1 MSSKRKFN
9 RKSKYTLSQKIIS
22 AVTAAGFIMQPVVGF
37 ATSIHKADDA
47 FKDTIV
53 NNGNV
58 THIWAD
64 RVVDNAAIN
73 VFKDFNLSANDIANM
88 YFNTKNPTG
97 ADKANLV
104 NFVNSRID
112 INGTVNAVQNSQIG
126 GNLFF
131 LSQDGMAVGKSGVIN
146 TGSLYVM
153 TPTQDYI
160 KSMKVVAGTAD
171 AATAEKELNA
181 ITNITKDANAWQA
194 IPVNTSGTI
203 TVLGKVNATNEVQ
216 MRAAK
221 IGVGKNVDDSVVDN
235 VAAGGIAAE
244 NAHIKTGI
252 TDFSNIVNINYKDES
267 GNDVAVNSGITNL
280 TATKTGSGDIVLEA
294 YVDASNDK
302 NKIEKLPVIGGTTLG
317 TTAESVENTFTEQE
331 FGASVDIYGEVNT
344 TGKTGKVDI
353 SATAINSNA
362 NFDETLNDYKAN
374 NNDVAQLAT
383 VKADVNIGG
392 TVKAADDVNI
402 KAEAVNRYVDN
413 TGGFAKALSVGIS
426 SGTPLTGDVAYSVL
440 DTEANVNVASG
451 ANVASEN
458 GSVDID
464 AKAETLAASA
474 ASTTGLKFKA
484 AGGLT
489 GANVPATAVVYT
501 GVENKANVT
510 VEGDI
515 KAGKDISIDADAD
528 MKVEA
533 DNKMSLKGK
542 MANQFVV
549 GVTVAGAENSA
560 SVDIKGSS
568 NKVSADNDL
577 SVNAK
582 ADSDFTSNTS
592 IKAPEASAIT
602 VAVNVTDFNSNANV
616 NVDTDLTAGNNLN
629 VEADNTIVSD
639 NVNAETKLGS
649 NKYISAATQVVTTNA
664 EGKITEVKNFING
677 LKTKLGF
684 EAGGSDDIKTQL
696 QLSEILK
703 AGATVTYSGQK
714 HKSGVNIGK
723 NGSLTAQNGM
733 LGVNAETLIEDAH
746 IAATGTTYSYN
757 DAYPAGAT
765 LNASV
770 LVNNMDNSSSVVV
783 ADRDTASTEP
793 ALSGKT
799 GVDVNASVSF
809 EYNRVQNMIQDV
821 EDAYN
826 QIETAT
832 ANLKGAIKTDFD
844 NFLKDLKTQI
854 SNWESAFATADETL
868 ATSDSGVLSI
878 SEAATAGY
886 NVLNALND
894 LNTMLDSTSGSEV
907 ADATKASIQGA
918 SDLLSSALAFIDPNS
933 YGNFAASSASKGSSG
948 NQSTVGGHIP
958 SAINGAG
965 TVIVNNVDTVSKVE
979 IGSNTGIASYRDVNI
994 NAESFMKDVTLGG
1007 LNAMPITNSGGGTTA
1022 SIGATVNYSD
1032 FNTDTVVAVNNG
1044 ASITGGNINIAG
1056 SNVIDHV
1063 SVAGSAGVGPS
1074 GETQSGGIVL
1084 NGMLSFV
1091 NGSSDILTVVD
1102 DGASLTA
1109 KQNEYTET
1117 VKDEETGTDK
1127 ETKKDTEGNISI
1139 TGHNNSNIVNV
1150 AAGLNFSTGS
1160 GAVGVGLAYTD
1171 FAVKNI
1177 AGVADVAGQIK
1188 NLYSSKDDNG
1198 KVTVD
1203 NSKVDE
1209 LDGELNNTYT
1219 ASTASSDTKGSIS
1232 AYGFNVDAATDG
1244 SIQSVSAAASANKN
1258 DDTGKESFFGK
1269 LKGKFSNVENKVFNK
1284 LDEKTGQIFGS
1295 DSGGADEMFNK
1306 GSSTHGTGGG
1316 IQLVG
1321 STSGKGGFMPS
1332 FSIAGSGS
1340 VSLNSLNNATEAIVD
1355 NVNITM
1361 QPTSNKKG
1369 DISVTARDTLYA
1381 GAYSGAAAL
1390 QWKKGG
1396 SSSDKAVGFAG
1407 AAGVNDIDNV
1417 VKAVVKN
1424 STIENAGKFNTMAL
1438 SGGEQLALGLGL
1450 ALEKTGSTSGYSG
1463 NAAVSVN
1470 LIDHDVEA
1478 LLENNIVNNADDIN
1492 VAAYARDIEN
1502 TGGGTLSAGQ
1512 QKVGVGATVAVAQL
1526 NNNISAGIKG
1536 GSYTKVGNVDV
1547 DAMNA
1552 LKNITVGI
1560 AAGATVS
1567 SGGDGASA
1575 VVEGAG
1581 VYNEVHNTTN
1591 AFIEGTDEKE
1601 VVISTV
1607 NTVSNDETGNVN
1619 VIAQDV
1625 GINNDYEK
1633 VLTNELTDGKEE
1645 IAERM
1650 GSGFDITGA
1659 SELSGIETGDIE
1671 AQLNNKDAEG
1681 TGTQSNENS
1690 TEEVNLNK
1698 DSGSSIITVAGVLA
1712 GTSGK
1717 GAGGAAVAIT
1727 DIENNY
1733 AANVEYADI
1742 TADALAA
1749 EAGSDSNIVT
1759 VSGGIAAASKGSGVG
1774 SVTWND
1780 VENTA
1785 KANIKDSVVN
1795 AQTTLAKA
1803 VNKAQIV
1810 SVAGQ
1815 ISGAGKA
1822 GVGATLSYIG
1832 LDNST
1837 EANITSTTFDKRD
1850 KEETEGIT
1858 VSADAENRSGS
1869 YNVAAGV
1876 SAAGTA
1882 AVSGNVAVT
1891 QTHGTSGAVI
1901 DDAAINNA
1909 KTVSANALDDTDIL
1923 SVIGTVSAA
1932 GTASVGAGVAY
1943 TEIGSTSTDEVDA
1956 QQTVAAIENTDIT
1969 TAASASGSTVSAQA
1983 TDSSKVINVAVG
1995 IGGAG
2000 TAAVQGASATSLV
2013 NKTIAAN
2020 ITDTNIDENTK
2031 NSKNANVTIEAVNDT
2046 EITSSADV
2054 AAVAGTGAGVGAGV
2068 AVNRIKQNTQAAL
2081 NGGTMNV
2088 NNLTVSADGTPRI
2101 ENIGIGIGVA
2111 GEGAGVTGNVSVNM
2125 IENNVTAHIG
2135 DGANIV
2141 ADGSVGVVATSDEQ
2155 IANYAG
2161 SASVAGIGAGVG
2173 ASVSVNQ
2180 IAGTTSATVGDEGEN
2195 EAETSVTA
2203 KGNDSLTTDTNID
2216 KTTINDDLIDNDTV
2230 NINSHIKRTEDGET
2244 RSGLIVDA
2252 SSTRDLKSFL
2262 INAGVGGVGAGVT
2275 GTVNVNMINGS
2286 TEAAII
2292 NTEVNS
2298 SANKGNVFVNAG
2310 DYTNMSGF
2318 VGSAGVAGVG
2328 GGVGLGSDTNTV
2340 TRKVSATVQD
2350 AAVYAGDFEVDADSM
2365 QGVSSFVVSAGVGGV
2380 GAGASGVVTVTKLN
2394 NTTKAALLNSTVNAN
2409 TVNVNAAHTGIVNAG
2424 NVGVGASGLGGGLGI
2439 SVGVLKDDSETTVT
2453 VGTEDSTATNDKTT
2467 ITASGDVNIAAE
2479 NTATVNPTISATGV
2493 GAVAGVAGATS
2504 INNINSKVT
2513 TNINNAEINS
2523 TGGNISGTAKNNFNV
2538 DAYIGGIAAAAVGVG
2553 ASVTVNTIDSTVQTN
2568 VNNSKFNVAKDV
2580 TLTAEEARDI
2590 YQLATNVALGGV
2602 AAGANIAVTTVGQA
2616 ITDEDVIAKID
2627 EANAMYANSEG
2638 NDINSMLK
2646 GADDAL
2652 GTAGITNYT
2661 PTIGAETGGA
2671 GSAITVNITGSD
2683 IDAGD
2688 NFNAEAKES
2697 GSIGMTLGGASGGA
2711 VAANAGVGIL
2721 NVNRNVGVNISG
2733 GSINADKVDVG
2744 ADITGEANLN
2754 VYQGSG
2760 GIIGANAAYAGVNT
2774 TGSSDINL
2782 NGVTIEGKNISI
2794 AAQDNAKT
2802 SLQAVGVAAGVA
2814 ALGALAAEAAND
2826 SDVSVNM
2833 TGTTVTANEDKDDDE
2848 SGKVEITTNK
2858 ANTVTAQ
2865 AVNTAGGAVA
2875 GAGMGATVTDTGSST
2890 VGLTGNTMQAD
2901 NKIDVNAKTNSTLK
2915 ADVLSGSAG
2924 WFASGAVS
2932 IAEVSADTA
2941 TAVTIGN
2948 GNTFAAQNINF
2959 AANSNITESMD
2970 MDALAISGYAALGGN
2985 STTSEAYADATVT
2998 AEPGNTYK
3006 GSDNNAGNVSFN
3018 ANNTVTQTADTSG
3031 ISAAGLFATG
3041 TNIGTTTSDLKTE
3054 VNVKGSGEGSKV
3066 NNFNANASSYASV
3079 NNKVNGD
3086 GGAIADISPYAAKV
3100 DNNYTANTDVTI
3112 GGRWNTAGSFTAQ
3125 AVNGMDIDLTSEAV
3139 RAAVIGGSG
3148 TWLDNTIN
3156 NAANVTVNG
3165 ATITTGGAQS
3175 YTAQNDID
3183 YNGKIDGS
3191 GYGGINVNATDYS
3204 DDLDFTAGVDIT
3216 GSTLHG
3222 AGDSGSI
3229 TAFAN
3234 TRGNIT
3240 TKNSLKSAGVIPI
3253 SLAFSDHAI
3262 DYRNSVDVESS
3273 ELTTDK
3279 KDQNITL
3286 AATDDTDVKLET
3298 IADTQGGLAGAASAE
3313 ASNEFNRSNKIT
3325 VGSGTHLLSSND
3337 ANLYAGADLNGIT
3350 SSLNLQVLADAYN
3363 KTALPVY
3370 TDPTVTNNMT
3380 QANQVV
3386 IASGTNVDSVRHAN
3400 LKAGKGTTTVTKS
3413 AQEYNIYQGTGGSG
3427 TVTSTAFGEAI
3438 GGEVPDNYIEIDGN
3452 VNTGIHNSLNI
3463 DISGNIV
3470 MTDPVYNE
3478 SGTAIVED
3486 GKVDYS
3492 GIKADATE
3500 TWFDD
3505 NTIKPSVATVE
3516 NNLLT
3521 RYNEI
3526 TDLLQQYQQGTTEYN
3541 SLKTEQTNLLNEMK
3555 NMGFATEINGK
3566 LVPVS
3571 EIEIPAIEI
3580 PDIVVSGGNIN
3591 LETDT
3596 VKGGGKLD
3604 AQGAG
3609 NVNITNSSDAY
3620 LIVNDITM
3628 KDAGGQIKLNGSELT
3643 AESAGNEL
3651 TMANVN
3657 STAASSESPQIT
3669 ITGTTD
3675 GTSQGQP
3682 DIGVFG
3688 DITNT
3693 AGDVTI
3699 ENKNHSI
3706 TVLGNIN
3713 ARNIN
3718 LIATNGDITQ
3728 TSTEGLLNIGSD
3740 PVIKYQFSE
3749 DVAKKIQQ
3757 YIYDQYAQKEGNYTI
3772 PEFKDYDDYI
3782 DWLKN
3787 NVGLSD
3793 TDLQVKEP
3801 EPGAG
3806 SIVAGGNVYISG
3818 LNVNIAGLVQS
3829 GYGDYSVTLDDTAKN
3844 VISQIDK
3851 NWQNNG
3857 KKVLTDAEVMSND
3870 AYCINDGGEY
3880 FVSNIVDGVEKGVF
3894 NYEVKVY
3901 YNPSTGQLLTDTVEV
3916 SGGKVYITGN
3926 ISSTGG
3932 GRIMAMDGTADININ
3947 TSAIDKDVVVNTITN
3962 NDINGLVSITDKQL
3976 GQVTEYMNGQTRT
3989 YNIGKEVGLWQ
4000 ENGNGNYTYNVKDG
4014 LQYQWIGGVSGEVIK
4029 KYQYTED
4036 FLFWGLLDYG
4046 KTDDFVA
4053 NLKAEKKDI
4062 IETPVS
4068 SNDKNDKGNGVVITT
4083 GETGKDFSITGS
4095 YTKTDKEEYTEV
4107 TPDMQ
4112 YDGFWGKVFG
4122 YGETTYT
4129 WTGTQGTASS
4139 TTTSIAADK
4148 DISIG
4153 FIGNG
4158 GKEKGQI
4165 NVTTGKDMLIA
4176 GNISNAEVNGEGRGS
4191 VNLTS
4196 NSGSVSAV
4204 GNANINSDI
4213 VNIKAATGVN
4223 VNHSA
4228 IGNDADI
4235 NIATNSG
4242 DIKLVSGKGD
4252 LNIVQAVTGGAD
4264 PINAETGSVYLEAQ
4278 GDILNAAATGNY
4290 AVKGQRIDLISHT
4303 GTIGTKDK
4311 VLTVLG
4317 GSELYSSD
4325 TLASSVNAQ
4334 AQGDIV
4340 LTQVDNDNVAANG
4353 SSNMRLGTIVSEDGD
4368 AVLTVNDGS
4377 FVDAHP
4383 SENNDSSSAQDKIDR
4398 WTEAGLISDQDE
4410 ADESTI
4416 SAEQAK
4422 KERMEA
4428 LDNQANSLAYEAIY
4442 DDVIKPEVEK
4452 YQEAADAFAKDET
4465 ILAAQQKLQE
4475 ALLEAGNDPDAIAAA
4490 NAEYQQVVDSYF
4502 DGLDY
4507 KYDDTQ
4513 KKFIAN
4519 NDKAAATNYVFDKY
4533 KAGAVKKYQDAA
4545 GKLAEAFATNTD
4557 LQAAKDTYLNSYKE
4571 ASAAYSAEIAA
4582 AEAAGATDKEIVAI
4596 GDKYQAK
4603 YDEITNEYLAAQK
4616 KVYGDNFTEAEQQLI
4631 SSYAEVDVDESNY
4644 GWSKNQLLYA
4654 IQESV
4659 LTPDLGEVQ
4668 TVETPNITANNI
4680 TLKAASGGVGI
4691 DGEAEVIKY
4700 AELGEVE
4707 SLKLLAQAKA
4717 GDLTWDADNQQVTIQ
4732 QQQAI
4737 TVNVK
4742 KQDGKVDV
4750 TGRDNVYLAGVDN
4763 TVLNIDGVTTEGDI
4777 RLQGDAGIN
4786 VEGTLSGYDL
4796 TIAGGT
4802 GSIMGTGSDG
4812 DKYVDTAIRGT
4823 LDANAEGSIY
4833 ISQNGDLKVLTVAAG
4848 EVADLKAT
4856 NNILMSDVQGSMAQG
4871 HINAQ
4876 TLNLTAGGNI
4886 GTNGTDVNAIR
4897 IADNGVVINAAANGD
4912 IVLAGV
4918 EGKDNAKNIV
4928 LGNINGASLDVDSVS
4943 SVSLGKDATEDE
4955 EAVEGSIT
4963 VDGNVSLSSESGSI
4977 TQATGNVITA
4987 NEVNASATENILLG
5001 SEANKVNSFVVN
5013 GLGEGNSI
5021 DGNVDLVSSSD
5032 NGLKVNLNGITAN
5045 GSVNVYNNAQTD
5057 LNISGGSV
5065 TTTGESAGDVT
5076 FTSEGNI
5083 TADTTVD
5090 SAADIVM
5097 GADGAITNDGAL
5109 TAQDNVNVKT
5119 TAGAINLGGSVTAK
5133 ENDVNITTG
5142 SGTITTTGNVTSGT
5156 NVKVD
5161 AGTTGN
5167 IELGGIVKAQAGN
5180 VDVIANEGYIH
5191 TTGDVTANN
5200 NVNVDTANGYINLEG
5215 KVNAATGSVDVNTES
5230 GDVTTGGEVTGYTDV
5245 DINSGA
5251 GNVKVNGN
5259 VTATNNDVNV
5269 TSGSG
5274 AITTIGSIS
5283 AGNDVTV
5290 DTKDG
5295 IVELG
5300 GNVTGQHDVAVNS
5313 NKGNVTVNGN
5323 ITATVNDVNVT
5334 TGSGNITTTGAVT
5347 GGTNVKVNAGTTGNI
5362 ELGGIVNA
5370 QAGNVDVIA
5379 NEGYIHTTGDV
5390 TANNNVNV
5398 DTANG
5403 YINLEGKVNAA
5414 TGSVD
5419 VDTQS
5424 GDVITKGE
5432 VTGNTDVTIN
5442 SGAGNVAVGGNV
5454 TATVNNV
5461 NVTTGSGDITTIGV
5475 VTAGNNVNVDTED
5488 GIVELGGDVTGQH
5501 DVTVNSNKGDVT
5513 VNGKVQSV
5521 TGSTNINAGTNDG
5534 ISTDANGN
5542 VTVDGEIASGEE
5554 VIVTANYGNIKV
5566 TGTTTA
5572 SNGNVETTVTG
5583 DGNINLNG
5591 SVDASGDVE
5600 ATVTGEGDITT
5611 GENAEVGG
5619 TNIIFTTNVGDIT
5632 TGSNLTAKENVDLNV
5647 NTGNITFGGDVN
5659 AGSENAVNGN
5669 ITIDITNS
5677 GSIKDAADK
5686 NNSLTAI
5693 GPEGSETAGN
5703 IIITTGGAGDVDL
5716 YDLYAT
5722 NAARIDIADGSLTL
5736 HEINGE
5742 LVAMQLRT
5750 EGKNMNVEN
5759 IVAGTQ
5765 IVLTGSDMT
5774 LDQIAQRPDADGMLV
5789 ITPDNAEADKPI
5801 DNFTIGDI
5809 KTNSDSG
5816 IRFDRLW
5823 VNNSD
5828 IHISEGQLWFDKLYV
5843 EDNAHFSNDEM
5854 TAAIYGKPPL
5864 RDGSDSVYWINTE
5877 ENRPESSLDMWLNG
5891 TGDWMYLRFT
5901 DDHIQE
5907 SNGILLTL
5915 DEYDYVYDQ
5924 RFTAENHLRWQH
5936 GRYLDE
5942 DWKQAYGYGLSL
5954 HNRYGLIDY
5963 QEFTET
5969 NAGADEVAVEA

>member
-1 MSSKRKFN
+1 MSISRKFQ
-9 RKSKYTLSQKIIS
+9 RSKSKYTLSQKIIS
-22 AVTAAGFIMQPVVGF
+22 AVTAAGFIMQPIVGF
-37 ATSIHKADDA
+37 AQAITKADDA
-47 FKDTIV
+47 FKNTII
-53 NNGNV
+53 NKGNGV
-58 THIWAD
+58 TDIWAD
-64 RVVDNAAIN
+64 RVVGNSAVN
-73 VFKDFNLSANDIANM
+73 VFKDFQLDASNIANM
-88 YFNTKNPTG
+88 YFNELNRKE
-97 ADKANLV
+97 ADASNLV

-112 INGTVNAVQNSQIG
+112 INGTVNAIQNSQIG

-131 LSQDGMAVGKSGVIN
+131 LSKEGMAVGKSGVIN

-153 TPTQDYI
+153 TPTADFMDSI
-160 KSMKVVAGTAD
+160 TTVGGTAD
-171 AATAEKELNA
+171 AGTAEENLA
-181 ITNITKDANAWQA
+181 HITNITTDANAWQA

-221 IGVGKNVDDSVVDN
+221 IAVGKNNTDKAIGD
-235 VAAGGIAAE
+235 VAADGIVKDAF
-244 NAHIKTGI
+244 IKTGI
-252 TDFSNIVNINYKDES
+252 TDFSNIVNIAGTDGKGGVDA
-267 GNDVAVNSGITNL
+267 GLTDVTL
-280 TATKTGSGDIVLEA
+280 TATQTGSGDIVLSA
-294 YVDASNDK
+294 YVDGK
-302 NKIEKLPVIGGTTLG
+302 NKENKLADLPVIGGALG
-317 TTAESVENTFTEQE
+317 TIAQAVENNFIEQE
-331 FGASVDIYGEVNT
+331 FDASVDVYGTVET
-344 TGKTGKVDI
+344 TGKEGAIDI

-362 NFDETLNDYKAN
+362 DYDDTIKDYKLN
-374 NNDVAQLAT
+374 NNKDVAQLAK

-392 TVKAADDVNI
+392 TVKAVDDVTV
-402 KAEAVNRYVDN
+402 KAEAVNRYIDN
-413 TGGFAKALSVGIS
+413 SGGFINGLKLAVS
-426 SGTPLTGDVAYSVL
+426 SGTPLTGDAAYSVL
-440 DTEANVNVASG
+440 GTEANVNITSA
-451 ANVASEN
+451 
-458 GSVDID
+458 GSVESTRGNVDID

-474 ASTTGLKFKA
+474 ASTLGLKFKT
-484 AGGLT
+484 AGGTT
-489 GANVPATAVVYT
+489 GANVPAVAVVYT
-501 GVENKANVT
+501 DVDNKANVT
-510 VEGDI
+510 VAGNV
-515 KAGKDISIDADAD
+515 KAAQNISQNISIDADAD

-533 DNKMSLKGK
+533 ENKMSLMGK
-542 MANQFVV
+542 EANQFVV
-549 GVTVAGAENSA
+549 GVTVANADNSA
-560 SVDIKGSS
+560 NVTINGT
-568 NKVSADNDL
+568 DNEIAAGKDL
-577 SVNAK
+577 NVNAD
-582 ADSDFTSNTS
+582 ATSDFTSRTS
-592 IKAPEASAIT
+592 IKAPEASAMA
-602 VAVNVTDFNSNANV
+602 VAVNVAEFNSNANV
-616 NVDTDLTAGNNLN
+616 NIDTDLSAGNDLN
-629 VEADNTIVSD
+629 VKADNIITDD
-639 NVNAETKLGS
+639 NVNAESTIGS
-649 NKYISAATQVVTTNA
+649 GKYMSAASQIVTGHVEQKKGEVKEWIGTLAGKISAKLQ
-664 EGKITEVKNFING
+664 GK
-677 LKTKLGF
+677 LS
-684 EAGGSDDIKTQL
+684 GSDDADIPSL
-696 QLSEILK
+696 QLSEIFK
-703 AGATVTYSGQK
+703 AGATVNYSGQT
-714 HKSGVNIGK
+714 HGSNVTIGENTTLNAGK
-723 NGSLTAQNGM
+723 KMDIEALTK
-733 LGVNAETLIEDAH
+733 IEDAH
-746 IAATGTTYSYN
+746 ITATGTTASYN
-757 DAYPAGAT
+757 DAYPAEAT
-765 LNASV
+765 LNAAV
-770 LVNNMDNSSSVVV
+770 LVNNMDNSSSVVIKDAV
-783 ADRDTASTEP
+783 TDEQGTEHKATLSADDGVDINASTR
-793 ALSGKT
+793 
-799 GVDVNASVSF
+799 F
-809 EYNRVQNMIQDV
+809 EYNRIANMIQEV
-821 EDAYN
+821 KDAAA
-826 QIETAT
+826 QIKNAVKGL
-832 ANLKGAIKTDFD
+832 NGAIKSDFD
-844 NFLKDLKTQI
+844 AFLGNLDAQI
-854 SNWESAFATADETL
+854 GAWESAFKTADETF
-868 ATSDSGVLSI
+868 ATSDSGVLAI
-878 SEAATAGY
+878 GKAATAGLQ
-886 NVLNALND
+886 VLTALNN
-894 LNTMLDSTSGSEV
+894 LNTMMDGNEGGQV
-907 ADATKASIQGA
+907 AADVKATIQGA
-918 SDLLSSALAFIDPNS
+918 SDILTGALAFADPNS
-933 YGNFAASSASKGSSG
+933 YGNFAAASASKGSSG
-948 NQSTVGGHIP
+948 DTGAIAGHHP

-965 TVIVNNVDTVSKVE
+965 TVMVNNVDSVSKVE
-979 IGSNTGIASYRDVNI
+979 VGSNSVIASNGKVNL
-994 NAESFMKDVTLGG
+994 NAENYMKDVSLGG
-1007 LNAMPITNSGGGTTA
+1007 LNTVPLTNSGGGTAA

-1032 FNTDTVVAVNNG
+1032 FNTDTIVAVNDG
-1044 ASITGGNINIAG
+1044 ASISGGDINIAG
-1056 SNVIDHV
+1056 SNEIDHV
-1063 SVAGSAGVGPS
+1063 SVAGGAGMGPS
-1074 GETQSGGIVL
+1074 DETGSNGIVL

-1102 DGASLTA
+1102 DGAILKA
-1109 KQNEYTET
+1109 DQKQYTET
-1117 VKDEETGTDK
+1117 VEDGSTEETKTS
-1127 ETKKDTEGNISI
+1127 TGNISI
-1139 TGHNNSNIVNV
+1139 SGHNDTNIVNV
-1150 AAGLNFSTGS
+1150 AAGLNLGSGS
-1160 GAVGVGLAYTD
+1160 GAIGMGLAYND

-1177 AGVADVAGQIK
+1177 AGVADVSEQIK
-1188 NLYSSKDDNG
+1188 GLYTTKEHYTDENG
-1198 KVTVD
+1198 EDAVRYV
-1203 NSKVDE
+1203 VDE
-1209 LDGELNNTYT
+1209 DKVKELNDKLSNNYT
-1219 ASTASSDTKGSIS
+1219 ASKADNGSIS
-1232 AYGFNVDAATDG
+1232 GDGFNVDAATEG
-1244 SIQSVSAAASANKN
+1244 SIQSVSVAGSASKN
-1258 DDTGKESFFGK
+1258 DDTGETSFFGK
-1269 LKGKFSNVENKVFNK
+1269 IKGGISNLENN
-1284 LDEKTGQIFGS
+1284 LL
-1295 DSGGADEMFNK
+1295 
-1306 GSSTHGTGGG
+1306 GTGGKLDTVTGKIFGTESGKANDFFNMGKNTHGGSGG
-1316 IQLVG
+1316 IKLDNK
-1321 STSGKGGFMPS
+1321 TSGKGGFMPS

-1340 VSLNSLNNATEAIVD
+1340 VSMNMLDNATQAIVD
-1355 NVNITM
+1355 NAKITM
-1361 QPTSNKKG
+1361 NDG
-1369 DISVTARDTLYA
+1369 NINVTARDALYA

-1390 QWKKGG
+1390 QWKSGG
-1396 SSSDKAVGFAG
+1396 SASDKSVGFSG
-1407 AAGVNDIDNV
+1407 AAGVNDITNKV
-1417 VKAVVKN
+1417 NAAIKN
-1424 STIENAGKFNTMAL
+1424 SAIKNAGELNTMAL

-1450 ALEKTGSTSGYSG
+1450 NVVKSGNTSGYSG

-1478 LLENNIVNNADDIN
+1478 LHENNTVQDTDDIN

-1502 TGGGTLSAGQ
+1502 TGGGSLSAGQ
-1512 QKVGVGATVAVAQL
+1512 QKVGIGASVGVAML

-1536 GSYTKVGNVDV
+1536 GSYTNVGSIEV
-1547 DAMNA
+1547 DALNA
-1552 LKNITVGI
+1552 LKNITVGV
-1560 AAGATVS
+1560 AAGLSVASGSGTGAT
-1567 SGGDGASA
+1567 
-1575 VVEGAG
+1575 VEGAG

-1591 AFIEGTDEKE
+1591 AFIEGSKDNK

-1607 NTVSNDETGNVN
+1607 DGGSVN
-1619 VIAQDV
+1619 VVAQDV
-1625 GINNDYEK
+1625 AIDASLLNEVNDNEGSETKIADYEQA
-1633 VLTNELTDGKEE
+1633 LNELADGEAE
-1645 IAERM
+1645 IKNRM
-1650 GSGFDITGA
+1650 GEDFDITG
-1659 SELSGIETGDIE
+1659 
-1671 AQLNNKDAEG
+1671 
-1681 TGTQSNENS
+1681 SNELNS
-1690 TEEVNLNK
+1690 IDMSDAVNELNKNKQDNEEKETVNLNK
-1698 DSGSSIITVAGVLA
+1698 DGGSSIITVAAGLA
-1712 GTSGK
+1712 GSTNK

-1727 DIENNY
+1727 DIENTY
-1733 AANVEYADI
+1733 TAKIDYADI
-1742 TADALAA
+1742 IAETISADA
-1749 EAGSDSNIVT
+1749 GSNSNIVT
-1759 VSGGIAAASKGSGVG
+1759 VAGGIAAASKGSGVG
-1774 SVTWND
+1774 SVSWND
-1780 VENTA
+1780 VVNTANVDILNSTVNAQSTTA
-1785 KANIKDSVVN
+1785 KANN
-1795 AQTTLAKA
+1795 T
-1803 VNKAQIV
+1803 AQIV
-1810 SVAGQ
+1810 SVGGQ

-1822 GVGATLSYIG
+1822 AVGATLSYVG

-1837 EANITSTTFDKRD
+1837 EVNITNTTFDKRD
-1850 KEETEGIT
+1850 KAETDKAE
-1858 VSADAENRSGS
+1858 ADDTSVTAEATNQSDS
-1869 YNVAAGV
+1869 YNIGAGV
-1876 SAAGTA
+1876 SAGGSAS
-1882 AVSGNVAVT
+1882 VSGTVVVT
-1891 QTHGTSGAVI
+1891 QTHGTAGAVM
-1901 DDAAINNA
+1901 DNVTINNA
-1909 KTVSANALDDTDIL
+1909 KSVTAKALDDTDIL
-1923 SVIGTVSAA
+1923 SVIGSINASGKVAA
-1932 GTASVGAGVAY
+1932 GAGVAY
-1943 TEIGSTSTDEVDA
+1943 TEIGDVSTDTENGQHVTAEINNSTINTID
-1956 QQTVAAIENTDIT
+1956 TKENEEKAAVNV
-1969 TAASASGSTVSAQA
+1969 TAKDTAR
-1983 TDSSKVINVAVG
+1983 VINVAVG
-1995 IGGAG
+1995 IGGAAN
-2000 TAAVQGASATSLV
+2000 AAVQGASATSLI
-2013 NKTIAAN
+2013 NKTTGAELTN
-2020 ITDTNIDENTK
+2020 TNIDK
-2031 NSKNANVTIEAVNDT
+2031 DSANSQNANVTVDAQNNS
-2046 EITSSADV
+2046 EITSSASTV
-2054 AAVAGTGAGVGAGV
+2054 AVAGSGAGVGAGI
-2068 AVNRIKQNTQAAL
+2068 AVNRIIQQTNAAVT
-2081 NGGTMNV
+2081 GGTMNV
-2088 NNLTVSADGTPRI
+2088 NNLKVNANATPRI
-2101 ENIGIGIGVA
+2101 ENIGVGGGIA
-2111 GEGAGVTGNVSVNM
+2111 GQGAGISGSVAVNM
-2125 IENNVTAHIG
+2125 IENDVTAHIG
-2135 DGANIV
+2135 SGATIV
-2141 ADGSVGVVATSDEQ
+2141 ADGTVGVVATSDEQ

-2161 SASVAGIGAGVG
+2161 QLAVGGIGAGVG
-2173 ASVSVNQ
+2173 VSVSVNQ
-2180 IAGTTSATVGDEGEN
+2180 IAGTTSATVGEETVGN
-2195 EAETSVTA
+2195 EDKETNVTA
-2203 KGNDSLTTDTNID
+2203 LGNGAGLKTDTNIN
-2216 KTTINDDLIDNDTV
+2216 KNTINNALIDDSTV
-2230 NINSHIKRTEDGET
+2230 AIGKHIERKEEGET

-2262 INAGVGGVGAGVT
+2262 ITAGVAGTGAGVT
-2275 GTVNVNMINGS
+2275 GTVNVNQIDGKTTAGITNTTVNGGS
-2286 TEAAII
+2286 TAAVPG
-2292 NTEVNS
+2292 NN
-2298 SANKGNVFVNAG
+2298 ANVTVNAG
-2310 DYTNMSGF
+2310 DYSNMSGF
-2318 VGSAGVAGVG
+2318 VGSAAVGGIGAGVG
-2328 GGVGLGSDTNTV
+2328 LASDTNTINREV
-2340 TRKVSATVQD
+2340 TASVDKSDIKAQ
-2350 AAVYAGDFEVDADSM
+2350 GFEVDADSA
-2365 QGVSSFVVSAGVGGV
+2365 QGISSFGV
-2380 GAGASGVVTVTKLN
+2380 GAGAAGVGGGAAGVVTVTELN
-2394 NTTKAALLNSTVNAN
+2394 NTTKAMLNNSKVNAN
-2409 TVNVNAAHTGIVNAG
+2409 TVSIKANHTGIVNAG
-2424 NVGVGASGLGGGLGI
+2424 NVSVGGAGLGVGGGL
-2439 SVGVLKDDSETTVT
+2439 SVGVLKDNSATEVT
-2453 VGTEDSTATNDKTT
+2453 VKGDNTEEDT
-2467 ITASGDVNIAAE
+2467 ITASGDVTIAA
-2479 NTATVNPTISATGV
+2479 NNNATVNPMISANGV
-2493 GAVAGVAGATS
+2493 GAFGGVAGATS
-2504 INNINSKVT
+2504 INNLNSTVK
-2513 TNINNAEINS
+2513 TNIEGVGITS
-2523 TGGNISGTAKNNFNV
+2523 TGGSISGTADNTFNV
-2538 DAYIGGIAAAAVGVG
+2538 KAYMGTIGGGAVGAG
-2553 ASVTVNTIDSTVQTN
+2553 AGVTVNTIDSTVQTN
-2568 VNNSKFNVAKDV
+2568 VNGSALDAAKDII
-2580 TLTAEEARDI
+2580 LTAQETRNIE
-2590 YQLATNVALGGV
+2590 QTATNVAVGGIAV
-2602 AAGANIAVTTVGQA
+2602 GANIAVTNVGQKVENV
-2616 ITDEDVIAKID
+2616 IDENGKIVSNAADKID
-2627 EANAMYANSEG
+2627 ETNKVFINEKTGEDNSG
-2638 NDINSMLK
+2638 DLL
-2646 GADDAL
+2646 A
-2652 GTAGITNYT
+2652 
-2661 PTIGAETGGA
+2661 GA
-2671 GSAITVNITGSD
+2671 GSALDTAEIDKGSVTPHVDAEYGGVTDDNGNTVSQITVNITNSN
-2683 IDAGD
+2683 IEAG
-2688 NFNAEAKES
+2688 NNVTAKATETD
-2697 GSIGMTLGGASGGA
+2697 GVTMTLGGASAGA
-2711 VAANAGVGIL
+2711 VAVAAGVGML
-2721 NVNRNVGVNISG
+2721 NVHRNVGVDISG
-2733 GSINADKVDVG
+2733 GSITAGNAVDVG
-2744 ADITGEANLN
+2744 TDITGEAELN

-2890 VGLTGNTMQAD
+2890 LYLAANEMFAD
-2901 NKIDVNAKTNSTLK
+2901 KLIDVNAKTNSTLK

-2932 IAEVSADTA
+2932 IAKVRADTA

-2998 AEPGNTYK
+2998 AEAGNTYK

-3350 SSLNLQVLADAYN
+3350 SSLNLKVLADAYN

-3386 IASGTNVDSVRHAN
+3386 IASAANVDSVRHAN
-3400 LKAGKGTTTVTKS
+3400 LKAGKGTTTVTES

-3478 SGTAIVED
+3478 SETAIVED

-3596 VKGGGKLD
+3596 VKGEGKLD

-3669 ITGTTD
+3669 ITGTTAD
-3675 GTSQGQP
+3675 NSQGQP

-3757 YIYDQYAQKEGNYTI
+3757 YIYDQYAQNEGNYTI
-3772 PEFKDYDDYI
+3772 PEFKDYKEYT

-3989 YNIGKEVGLWQ
+3989 YNIGKKVGLWQ
-4000 ENGNGNYTYNVKDG
+4000 DGNSNYSYNVKEG

-4046 KTDDFVA
+4046 KTDEFVA
-4053 NLKAEKKDI
+4053 NLKAEGKDI

-4083 GETGKDFSITGS
+4083 GGTGNDFSITGS
-4095 YTKTDKEEYTEV
+4095 YKPTNEETFSEV

-4129 WTGTQGTASS
+4129 WTGTKGTASS

-4158 GKEKGQI
+4158 NNQGNI

-4213 VNIKAATGVN
+4213 VNIKAETGVN

-4228 IGNDADI
+4228 IGDSANI
-4235 NIATNSG
+4235 NIATDSG

-4252 LNIVQAVTGGAD
+4252 LNIVQAVTGGAND
-4264 PINAETGSVYLEAQ
+4264 INAETGSVYLEAQ

-4311 VLTVLG
+4311 ALTVLG

-4398 WTEAGLISDQDE
+4398 WVEAGLISDKDD
-4410 ADESTI
+4410 AGESTN
-4416 SAEQAK
+4416 AAK
-4422 KERMEA
+4422 EAKEERMEA
-4428 LDNQANSLAYEAIY
+4428 LNSKADSLAYDAIY

-4603 YDEITNEYLAAQK
+4603 YDEITNKYLAAQK

-4717 GDLTWDADNQQVTIQ
+4717 DDLTWDPDNQQVTIQ

-4856 NNILMSDVQGSMAQG
+4856 NDILMSDVQGSMAQG

-4876 TLNLTAGGNI
+4876 TLNLTATGGSI
-4886 GTNGTDVNAIR
+4886 GTNVNAIR
-4897 IADNGVVINAAANGD
+4897 IADNGVVINASATDD

-4918 EGKDNAKNIV
+4918 TGNPSAGSIV
-4928 LGNINGASLDVDSVS
+4928 LGTISGASLDVESVS
-4943 SVSLGKDATEDE
+4943 NVSLGRVDDTETTDKE
-4955 EAVEGSIT
+4955 ETVASSIT
-4963 VDGNVSLSSESGSI
+4963 TTGDAAIEAARDINLVNGTANIGNSADNSFTLTANGGSI
-4977 TQATGNVITA
+4977 TQSAAHSITA
-4987 NEVNASATENILLG
+4987 NNVNASAAKNISLA
-5001 SEANKVNSFVVN
+5001 SKVNKVNSFVVN
-5013 GLGEGNSI
+5013 GLGTDNS
-5021 DGNVDLVSSSD
+5021 L
-5032 NGLKVNLNGITAN
+5032 NGSVELAGSKDSGFTADLNGITVNN
-5045 GSVNVYNNAQTD
+5045 GGVTVTNYAKNGT

-5076 FTSEGNI
+5076 FTSEGSI
-5083 TADTTVD
+5083 TADTTVN
-5090 SAADIVM
+5090 SAANIVM
-5097 GADGAITNDGAL
+5097 DADGKITNNGAL
-5109 TAQDNVNVKT
+5109 NAQDNVNVNT
-5119 TAGAINLGGSVTAK
+5119 TKGAIEIGGSVTAEAGNVNVNTEFGDVTTK
-5133 ENDVNITTG
+5133 GEVTGKTDVSINSGNGAINIGGSVTATDNDVNI
-5142 SGTITTTGNVTSGT
+5142 
-5156 NVKVD
+5156 
-5161 AGTTGN
+5161 
-5167 IELGGIVKAQAGN
+5167 
-5180 VDVIANEGYIH
+5180 
-5191 TTGDVTANN
+5191 
-5200 NVNVDTANGYINLEG
+5200 
-5215 KVNAATGSVDVNTES
+5215 
-5230 GDVTTGGEVTGYTDV
+5230 
-5245 DINSGA
+5245 
-5251 GNVKVNGN
+5251 
-5259 VTATNNDVNV
+5259 
-5269 TSGSG
+5269 
-5274 AITTIGSIS
+5274 
-5283 AGNDVTV
+5283 
-5290 DTKDG
+5290 
-5295 IVELG
+5295 
-5300 GNVTGQHDVAVNS
+5300 
-5313 NKGNVTVNGN
+5313 
-5323 ITATVNDVNVT
+5323 T

-5419 VDTQS
+5419 VDTQY
-5424 GDVITKGE
+5424 GDVTTKGE

-5442 SGAGNVAVGGNV
+5442 SGAGNVAVG
-5454 TATVNNV
+5454 
-5461 NVTTGSGDITTIGV
+5461 
-5475 VTAGNNVNVDTED
+5475 
-5488 GIVELGGDVTGQH
+5488 
-5501 DVTVNSNKGDVT
+5501 
-5513 VNGKVQSV
+5513 GKVQSV

-5591 SVDASGDVE
+5591 SVDASGDVKAE
-5600 ATVTGEGDITT
+5600 VEGVGDITT
-5611 GENAEVGG
+5611 GENATVSG
-5619 TNIIFTTNVGDIT
+5619 TDITFTTNDGSIT
-5632 TGSNLTAKENVDLNV
+5632 TGSNLTADANV
-5647 NTGNITFGGDVN
+5647 NLNTNTGDIILGGDTTAN
-5659 AGSENAVNGN
+5659 NGN
-5669 ITIDITNS
+5669 ITININKE
-5677 GSIKDAADK
+5677 GSLKDAANTDNTLSAFSPDNDASK
-5686 NNSLTAI
+5686 
-5693 GPEGSETAGN
+5693 GN
-5703 IIITTGGAGDVDL
+5703 IYINLKGIGDVDL
-5716 YDLYAT
+5716 SEIYAD
-5722 NAARIDIADGSLTL
+5722 NDARVDVADGNLTL
-5736 HEINGE
+5736 GTINGQ
-5742 LVAMQLRT
+5742 LVAIQLRT
-5750 EGKNMNVEN
+5750 QDREMNVGE
-5759 IVAGTQ
+5759 IIAGTQ

-5774 LDQIAQRPDADGMLV
+5774 LDQISQRPDADGMLV

-5809 KTNSDSG
+5809 KTNAGSG

-5854 TAAIYGKPPL
+5854 SAAIYGKPPL

-5877 ENRPESSLDMWLNG
+5877 ENRPENSLDMWLNG

-5969 NAGADEVAVEA
+5969 NASADEVAVEA